1 MNILLWVLQVLLALA
16 FLAHGLLM
24 LFPPAA
30 IAAQMNAELARWLQL
45 FIGISE
51 IAAAVGLTLP
61 GLTRIQPR
69 LVSWAAAGLMV
80 VMLCATIFH
89 ATRGEISSAIT
100 TLVLLAIA
108 TFVAYMRWRIVP
120 ILPRRV
126 SSRAQV

>member
-120 ILPRRV
+120 ILARRV